1 MPLRCHGHCRRRF
14 RPVRNRAGAPHE
26 RTRMSLK
33 RRPHHDIRPRFGYIY
48 HRISLNY
55 RTAAGDP
62 GCPERVRFPR
72 AGARH
77 LCSRAANGKTP
88 GRHYDRSATLS
99 LDWDRSP
106 SGNARR
112 RPRPRKRVLELSGG
126 VGSRPQVLRWNADR
140 RARMRSARDRM
151 PGSLRRLRKLVCVMR
166 AEGYASVGVSPS

>member
-1 MPLRCHGHCRRRF
+1 
-14 RPVRNRAGAPHE
+14 V
-26 RTRMSLK
+26 SLK
-33 RRPHHDIRPRFGYIY
+33 RRPPLDIRPRFRYIC

-77 LCSRAANGKTP
+77 LRSRAANGKTP

-106 SGNARR
+106 SANAWR

-126 VGSRPQVLRWNADR
+126 VGSLPQVPRWNR
-140 RARMRSARDRM
+140 RQASALRSARAAPVWRGPSEGM
-151 PGSLRRLRKLVCVMR
+151 RLAAFCFLIAYLYYVARVERSETRGGIRR
-166 AEGYASVGVSPS
+166 A